1 MIGTNSG
8 KGWKSLNTQ
17 KRSMLNQ
24 MVGDF
29 NKQSTDTGFDFD
41 VWVSGYEAVDDAAY
55 DYFSTCEKGAAT
67 QAGLKGTFDATV
79 SGANAAGTAFGSLK
93 KKASDA
99 LTGIKGSLKNVGR
112 GLLGG
117 LANFGVGML
126 ISTGLSLAA
135 DAIDNLIHA
144 DEKAIDAGNDAL
156 ESISESIS
164 EYNSQVSNLESL
176 GQKFTDD
183 ENTINSTS
191 DAIDLLTQKYAELR
205 QGVSADNTNYSLSDE
220 EYQSYLDISNQLAE
234 IYPSLVAGTDAQGNS
249 LLNLSSNASDA
260 AEQVQ
265 KLLDTQMAMTN
276 MDIAEKSADAFKG
289 INTQFEQSQKVLK
302 DLQTKQKSLSE
313 VETSY
318 DVSSFRDRYEENGVI
333 TLADIKPEQLKEFKQ
348 SLANALDVD
357 ADTIGG
363 HDSGI
368 NLEGNITWT
377 WIPEWDNSNLKIT
390 DEVLDKAA
398 EQAGL
403 LMEDSA
409 ERVNAELGQVNSQ
422 ITAEQLKQ
430 DSLWQNFID
439 SVAIPYMETSPQLK
453 EIPSNILDAIGTS
466 MSEVDWSGL
475 FSEYN
480 GDFEDAFFNEFIV
493 PLSSLSEESQSAL
506 SSLLEIDPKSM
517 DLGEYQRELAKAL
530 NSITSDLDEQE
541 EWKVRLGLDVN
552 TEEIEKQT
560 KLLKETFSSNISD
573 INQMTGEERQIAY
586 DLIVNDKFSGTFEE
600 LQKQI
605 GMAKTDMIDLNS
617 TPLWDEVEKAQET
630 EDYVQKHATIREQLD
645 AAKEMRA
652 LGQIGRDDFTSIAAW
667 MSPTGSTSAENFDEN
682 IGKFDKYFTED
693 VVTGLNSY
701 FAKLEEKGY
710 AKSKKVTNEDGTV
723 GREWEFNID
732 DFEKLQHD
740 IGMSWEA
747 QMALFNTAKDYGFHN
762 NFVSSQ
768 EEGIQRIADL
778 SQGLVDEMLNYEYL
792 TSAGDYETDQGK
804 TLGNQT
810 AIDES
815 QAEIDQY
822 KQDIKETQEAMKTLS
837 EVTAQRYEVE
847 SQGAQA
853 AIEGLAEQ
861 RKLIAED
868 TELDDTTKE
877 SLLGMLD
884 EEIQSYA
891 DKYHIELD
899 ADMNIQTDESQLA
912 EVQEKIQALSQ
923 VDYSDVSALVGEADQ
938 ALASL
943 QEAGMTTF
951 DFDFSAD
958 ADSIS
963 GEIEKA
969 TALLHQ
975 FQNEDGTVDLSL
987 EGASEAMS
995 ILSALIARKQ
1005 EVSQP
1010 AIMSVDT
1017 SQLSGAQAEVVGLLQ
1032 QYQQARSDLQAAL
1045 QIEETTGIDINTSAA
1060 EQKVAGLAQ
1069 QIRNLGQS
1077 GETQDV
1083 LVSLGFDVDSE
1094 AGLLQAQINQ
1104 VLDGLS
1110 TESLSQT
1117 LDIAAK
1123 TTGKSEVDALKT
1135 SIDGVKPKDVAVTAS
1150 VAGTTAVNNLASA
1163 IAAVRSKS
1171 VTITT
1176 NHVSKN
1182 INEANGT
1189 FHSAI
1194 RSFANG
1200 TNIAIPKDQN
1210 ALINELGPEAIAR
1223 DGRLYVVPGGAQ
1235 FFSLKKGDIVFNHRQ
1250 TQELLKHQM
1259 VTSGGGRG
1267 TLVHANGT
1275 IHSYAGGTSSG
1286 FLPTSVPSSKKESN
1300 NTSSAAKSA
1309 EKAAQGTQKAAQ
1321 SAADAAE
1328 DTAEAL
1334 DWIEKYV
1341 DMMSRTLDAMRKNI
1355 ENLELY
1361 RNQNT
1366 SIDRFI
1372 SQAKSNMLN
1381 LQASANYYMSKANSL
1396 GLDGSYVSKITQG
1409 RIQIEDIADENLREK
1424 ISQYQ
1429 EWYNQAVS
1437 LGDEIAEINQEINEM
1452 KIQKLENIKDDYDNL
1467 QSYHESM
1474 VGINDAYSELA
1485 ELNTGV
1491 GNLTY
1496 LNRNLDQNK
1505 QIKAYYQAQVKEMQQ
1520 MLDSL
1525 TAQGVIGL
1533 HSDTWLEW
1541 QSEINAA
1548 KEAIA
1553 QCDEELIN
1561 LKQSIREV
1569 RWKSLNDTMENLEH
1583 VADLLSSVRG
1593 LMSEEG
1599 AFGYNDFHLTDSG
1612 YAQLGIMGQEL
1623 VNAKQQVANYNV
1635 AIDALKK
1642 DLKNGNITQAEY
1654 NDSLK
1659 EYEKAQMD
1667 AVQATQDARDAILDM
1682 IRTGIEKE
1690 TEAMEELIQKRK
1702 DDLSAQ
1708 KEYYDFQKQMLDQT
1722 KDMNN
1727 VRAQLAAIEGD
1738 DSSEAEA
1745 KRKRL
1750 QSQLQEM
1757 QEQYDSDQRDHEYD
1771 VVQDAYDQTLEDFK
1785 ENQEETLYTLETSLE
1800 AQNQAISNMLSEVKT
1815 NYSQVYE
1822 ELQSIATQYGIT
1834 LNSSLTNPWKNA
1846 TAAAQQYADAVNK
1859 VSGNVSVDTSK
1870 IQSNYKPVTSSN
1882 QVGKE
1887 ASASNISNNGTW
1899 IKQNDR
1905 WWYQNNDG
1913 SYTKNNWQAIDGK
1926 WYKFDE
1932 AGWMQTGWQ
1941 PWGQDSKGRT
1951 IWYYLKPSGAMA
1963 ASEWIVGKGGKQY
1976 YVDHTGAMVRE
1987 AYIKSKNKNLYYWVN
2002 ADGVWEPQWDT
2013 ATPNLKKYKL
2023 AYRSGTRSASSGW
2036 HLTDENGQE
2045 VVVTNDG
2052 IWRQFQGGEKVFN
2065 DKSVDFLYNFAANP
2079 QQVFRSLMPA
2089 VQTNLPQGSGYA
2101 GDVNVNYHI
2110 DSVTKETLP
2119 DVEAIIKQ
2127 TQNDLIKNL
2136 RSIKRKL

>member
-1 MIGTNSG
+1 MKKG
-8 KGWKSLNTQ
+8 KGWNELSLDKQKSLS
-17 KRSMLNQ
+17 SM
-24 MVGDF
+24 VEDF
-29 NKQSTDTGFDFD
+29 NKQSTDTGFNFD
-41 VWVSGYEAVDDAAY
+41 TWISGYEAVDKAAVS
-55 DYFSTCEKGAAT
+55 YFNSCDKGSAT
-67 QAGLKGTFDATV
+67 QQGLQDTFNATTSSMNTAGSAFTDLKQKASGAFTSIKGTLKGLGRSLV
-79 SGANAAGTAFGSLK
+79 GS
-93 KKASDA
+93 
-99 LTGIKGSLKNVGR
+99 
-112 GLLGG
+112 
-117 LANFGVGML
+117 LANFGIGML
-126 ISTGLSLAA
+126 VSTGASLLLN
-135 DAIDNLIHA
+135 AIDDAVHA
-144 DEKAIDAGNDAL
+144 DEKAIEAGNTAL
-156 ESISESIS
+156 NNISESIS
-164 EYNSQVSNLESL
+164 SYNNEVSGLESL
-176 GQKFTDD
+176 GRKFEDD
-183 ENTINSTS
+183 ENVINSTS
-191 DAIDLLTQKYAELR
+191 DAIDLLANKYTELR
-205 QGVSADNTNYSLSDE
+205 KGVSADNSNYSLSDE
-220 EYQSYLDISNQLAE
+220 DYQNYLDISNQLAE
-234 IYPSLVAGTDAQGNS
+234 LYPSLVSGTDAQGNS
-249 LLNLSSNASDA
+249 LLNLGSNASA
-260 AEQVQ
+260 ASEQLQ
-265 KLLDTQMAMTN
+265 ALLDSQMAMTN
-276 MDIAEKSADAFKG
+276 MEIVQNSADAFKG
-289 INTQFEQSQKVLK
+289 IYTQVEQSQKAVK
-302 DLQTKQKSLSE
+302 DLQTRQAELNQQSAQ
-313 VETSY
+313 Y
-318 DVSSFRDRYEENGVI
+318 DITRFRDLYDDGGVI
-333 TLADIKPEQLKEFKQ
+333 TLPDITPDQLKEFKQ
-348 SLANALDVD
+348 ALANALGVD

-368 NLEGNITWT
+368 NLEGKITWT
-377 WIPEWDNSNLKIT
+377 WIPELDNSELKIT
-390 DEVLDKAA
+390 DDVLDKAA
-398 EQAGL
+398 EQAEL
-403 LMEDSA
+403 LMRETSQ
-409 ERVNAELGQVNSQ
+409 RVSAELGQVNSE
-422 ITAEQLKQ
+422 ITTEQLKQ
-430 DSLWQNFID
+430 DNLWKNFVD
-439 SVAIPYMETSPQLK
+439 SVAIPYMETSSQLK
-453 EIPSNILDAIGTS
+453 DIPSNILDAVGTS
-466 MSEVDWSGL
+466 MAEVDWSSL

-480 GDFEDAFFNEFIV
+480 GNFEDAFFQEFII
-493 PLSSLSEESQSAL
+493 PLSSLTDESQSAL
-506 SSLLEIDPKSM
+506 SSLLEIDPKTM
-517 DLGEYQRELAKAL
+517 DLGAYQREVSKAL
-530 NSITSDLDEQE
+530 NSITSDLEEQE
-541 EWKVRLGLDVN
+541 EWKIRLGLDTN
-552 TEEIEKQT
+552 TDDIEKQT
-560 KLLKETFSSNISD
+560 KLLKETFSRNISD

-605 GMAKTDMIDLNS
+605 GQAKVDMIDLNS
-617 TPLWDEVEKAQET
+617 TPLWDQVEAAQET
-630 EDYVQKHATIREQLD
+630 EDYVQIHANIREQLD
-645 AAKEMRA
+645 AAKEMRKA
-652 LGQIGRDDFTSIAAW
+652 GQIGRDDFTSVAAW
-667 MSPTGSTSAENFDEN
+667 MSPTGSTSAANFDEN

-693 VVTGLNSY
+693 VVKGLNRY

-710 AKSKKVTNEDGTV
+710 AESKKVTNDDGTV
-723 GREWEFNID
+723 GKEWSFAID
-732 DFEKLQHD
+732 DFEQLQHD
-740 IGMSWEA
+740 IGMSWES
-747 QMALFNTAKDYGFHN
+747 QMALFNVAKDYGFHN

-792 TSAGDYETDQGK
+792 TSAGDYKTDQGK

-815 QAEIDQY
+815 AAEIEQY
-822 KQDIKETQEAMKTLS
+822 KQDIKETQEAMQTLS
-837 EVTAQRYEVE
+837 EVTAKRYEVE

-853 AIEGLAEQ
+853 AIQGLAEQ
-861 RKLIAED
+861 RQLILED
-868 TELDDTTKE
+868 TELDSTTKE

-891 DKYHIELD
+891 DKYHIQLD
-899 ADMNIQTDESQLA
+899 ADMNVQTDDSQLA
-912 EVQEKIQALSQ
+912 EIQEKIQSLSEI
-923 VDYSDVSALVGEADQ
+923 DYSDVSALVGEADQ
-938 ALASL
+938 ALATL
-943 QEAGMTTF
+943 KEAGMTTF

-958 ADSIS
+958 AGSIS

-1010 AIMSVDT
+1010 AVMSVDT
-1017 SQLSGAQAEVVGLLQ
+1017 SQLSGAQAEVVGVLQ
-1032 QYQQARSDLQAAL
+1032 QYQQARSELQAAL
-1045 QIEETTGIDINTSAA
+1045 QIEETTGINIDTSAA
-1060 EQKVAGLAQ
+1060 EQKVSGLAQ
-1069 QIRNLGQS
+1069 QIQ
-1077 GETQDV
+1077 
-1083 LVSLGFDVDSE
+1083 
-1094 AGLLQAQINQ
+1094 GLNGDQAQILVELGIDTSSITSIN
-1104 VLDGLS
+1104 S
-1110 TESLSQT
+1110 TIDSMTAGT
-1117 LDIAAK
+1117 LEKTLGITVE
-1123 TTGKSEVDALKT
+1123 TTGKSDVDALKS
-1135 SIDGVKPKDVAVTAS
+1135 SIDKVQPKNVSVTAS

-1163 IAAVRSKS
+1163 IAAVKSKT
-1171 VTITT
+1171 VTVTT
-1176 NHVSKN
+1176 NHVTKRSS
-1182 INEANGT
+1182 EANGS

-1194 RSFANG
+1194 RSFATG

-1223 DGRLYVVPGGAQ
+1223 GGRLYIVPGGAQ
-1235 FFSLKKGDIVFNHRQ
+1235 FFPLKKGDIVFNHKQ
-1250 TQELLKHQM
+1250 TQELLRNQM

-1275 IHSYAGGTSSG
+1275 VHSYAGGTSSG
-1286 FLPTSVPSSKKESN
+1286 FLPTSSSSGSSN
-1300 NTSSAAKSA
+1300 KTAQNTASAAQSA
-1309 EKAAQGTQKAAQ
+1309 AKAAQGTQAAAQ
-1321 SAADAAE
+1321 AAADSAQ

-1334 DWIEKYV
+1334 DWIQNYV
-1341 DMMSRTLDAMRKNI
+1341 DLMSRTLDSMRKNI

-1361 RNQNT
+1361 RNQNAA
-1366 SIDRFI
+1366 IDRYVA
-1372 SQAKSNMLN
+1372 QATSNIQG

-1409 RIQIEDIADENLREK
+1409 RIQIEDITDENLREK

-1429 EWYNQAVS
+1429 EWYDQAVS
-1437 LGDEIAEINQEINEM
+1437 LGDEIEEINQEINEM

-1467 QSYHESM
+1467 QSYHESI
-1474 VGINDAYSELA
+1474 VAINDAYSSLS
-1485 ELNTGV
+1485 ELNIGV
-1491 GNLTY
+1491 GSLSHLT
-1496 LNRNLDQNK
+1496 NNLDHNNQMR
-1505 QIKAYYQAQVKEMQQ
+1505 AYYEAQVKEMQQ

-1533 HSDTWLEW
+1533 HSDTWLKW

-1548 KEAIA
+1548 KEAIV

-1569 RWKSLNDTMENLEH
+1569 RWKSLNDTMDNLEH

-1667 AVQATQDARDAILDM
+1667 AVLATQDARDAILDV

-1690 TEAMEELIQKRK
+1690 TEAMEELIQTRK

-1708 KEYYDFQKQMLDQT
+1708 KEYYDFQKKMLDQT

-1800 AQNQAISNMLSEVKT
+1800 AQNKAISDMLAGAKA
-1815 NYSQVYE
+1815 NYTQVYE
-1822 ELQSIATQYGIT
+1822 ELKVIANQYGIS
-1834 LNSSLTNPWKNA
+1834 LNTSITTPWKNA
-1846 TAAAQQYADAVNK
+1846 TAAAQQYAQAVNQI
-1859 VSGNVSVDTSK
+1859 SGNVSVDTSK
-1870 IQSNYKPVTSSN
+1870 IKSDYKPVTSSN
-1882 QVGKE
+1882 QVGTE
-1887 ASASNISNNGTW
+1887 ATATTAKNNGTW
-1899 IKQNDR
+1899 INQNGN
-1905 WWYQNNDG
+1905 WWYQNHDG
-1913 SYTKNNWQAIDGK
+1913 SYTIDGWQQIDGT
-1926 WYKFDE
+1926 WYKFDR

-1941 PWGQDSKGRT
+1941 PWGQDSQGRA

-1963 ASEWIVGKGGKQY
+1963 ASEWIEGEGGKQY
-1976 YVDHTGAMVRE
+1976 YVDHTGAMVRD
-1987 AYIKSKNKNLYYWVN
+1987 AYVKSKDKNLYYWVN
-2002 ADGVWEPQWDT
+2002 SDGVWEPQWDT
-2013 ATPNLKKYKL
+2013 ATPDLKKYRL
-2023 AYRSGTRSASSGW
+2023 AYRTGTRSATSGW
-2036 HLTDENGQE
+2036 HLTDEDGQE
-2045 VVVTNDG
+2045 VIVTNDG

-2089 VQTNLPQGSGYA
+2089 IQTNIPQGGGYA